1 MSKEIKVYGLFYFVW
16 DDMIILKSYVWD
28 NVIEKANEYFIK
40 YGKDHTY
47 NLYTVNRYDY
57 KDFIKIKSDN

>member
-1 MSKEIKVYGLFYFVW
+1 MNTEVKAEGLFYFVW

-28 NVIEKANEYFIK
+28 NVCSKANEYYIK

-47 NLYTVNRYDY
+47 NLYAVKRYDF
-57 KDFIKIKSDN
+57 KDLKK

>member
-1 MSKEIKVYGLFYFVW
+1 MSKEINVEGIFYFVF

-28 NVIEKANEYFIK
+28 NVLEKANEYYIK

-47 NLYTVNRYDY
+47 NLYIINRYDFEDL
-57 KDFIKIKSDN
+57 KK